1 MKRIIHQGLLATSSL
16 AVLLALGAC
25 GQRTDTTTTGD
36 SAATKN
42 EQVARDTT
50 PATPATPSA
59 PPVASNDTPSSTDNT
74 SVLGAGSSTGMID
87 DAQIVT
93 KVNTGIAADK
103 DLSTFKIDVDSK
115 GGMVVL
121 KGTVPND
128 DAKKRAEEIAKNV
141 KDVKS
146 VENQLSVKAG

>member
-1 MKRIIHQGLLATSSL
+1 MIRIVHKGLLATSSL

-25 GQRTDTTTTGD
+25 GDRVDTTTTG
-36 SAATKN
+36 AGTPAPAPTT
-42 EQVARDTT
+42 EQTARDTT
-50 PATPATPSA
+50 ATPAPATGSD
-59 PPVASNDTPSSTDNT
+59 S

-115 GGMVVL
+115 GGMVTL
-121 KGTVPND
+121 KGTVPTSA
-128 DAKKRAEEIAKNV
+128 AKDRAADIAKNV

-146 VENQLSVKAG
+146 VENQLTVSAG

>member
-25 GQRTDTTTTGD
+25 GQRTDTTTTGEK
-36 SAATKN
+36 APATN
-42 EQVARDTT
+42 EQVARDT
-50 PATPATPSA
+50 APATPSA
-59 PPVASNDTPSSTDNT
+59 PPVAANSGSDST

-121 KGTVPND
+121 KGTVPSD
-128 DAKKRAEEIAKNV
+128 DAKRRAEDIAKNV

>member
-1 MKRIIHQGLLATSSL
+1 MKRIVHQGLLATSSL

-25 GQRTDTTTTGD
+25 GDRVDTTAPTTG
-36 SAATKN
+36 AAPTAPAT
-42 EQVARDTT
+42 EQTARDTT
-50 PATPATPSA
+50 ATPAPAT
-59 PPVASNDTPSSTDNT
+59 SSDS

-115 GGMVVL
+115 GGMVTL
-121 KGTVPND
+121 KGTVPTAA
-128 DAKKRAEEIAKNV
+128 AKDRAAEIAKNV

-146 VENQLSVKAG
+146 VENQLTVSAG

>member
-1 MKRIIHQGLLATSSL
+1 MKRIIQQGLLATSSL

-25 GQRTDTTTTGD
+25 GQRTDTTAMGD
-36 SAATKN
+36 KTATKN

-50 PATPATPSA
+50 PAA
-59 PPVASNDTPSSTDNT
+59 PSSDST

-121 KGTVPND
+121 KGTVPSD
-128 DAKKRAEEIAKNV
+128 DAKRRAEDIAKNV

>member
-25 GQRTDTTTTGD
+25 GERTTTNVSTPADTTKST
-36 SAATKN
+36 
-42 EQVARDTT
+42 EVARDTT
-50 PATPATPSA
+50 PPAA
-59 PPVASNDTPSSTDNT
+59 PPVATSESSSGT

-115 GGMVVL
+115 GGMVTL
-121 KGTVPND
+121 KGTVPNA
-128 DAKKRAEEIAKNV
+128 DAKMRAEDIAKNV

-146 VENQLSVKAG
+146 VENQLTVSG

>member
-1 MKRIIHQGLLATSSL
+1 MKRIIQQGLLATSSL

-25 GQRTDTTTTGD
+25 GQRTDT
-36 SAATKN
+36 ATMGEKAEQKN

-50 PATPATPSA
+50 PAAPST
-59 PPVASNDTPSSTDNT
+59 SDNT

-115 GGMVVL
+115 AGMVVL

>member
-25 GQRTDTTTTGD
+25 GERVDTTTTAPAD
-36 SAATKN
+36 TTKST
-42 EQVARDTT
+42 EVARDTT
-50 PATPATPSA
+50 PPAA
-59 PPVASNDTPSSTDNT
+59 PPVASNDSSSGT

-115 GGMVVL
+115 GGMVTL
-121 KGTVPND
+121 KGTVPTA
-128 DAKKRAEEIAKNV
+128 DAKTRAEDIAKNV

-146 VENQLSVKAG
+146 VENQLTVSG